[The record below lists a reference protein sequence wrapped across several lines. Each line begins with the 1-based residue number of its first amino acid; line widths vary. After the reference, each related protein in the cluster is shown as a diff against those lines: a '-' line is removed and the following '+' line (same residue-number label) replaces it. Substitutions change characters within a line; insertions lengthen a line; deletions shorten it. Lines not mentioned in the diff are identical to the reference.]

1 MGKYFGTDGI
11 RGKSSEFDNELV
23 SKIANSVIDYLEKKK
38 STDEI
43 VLLAGGD
50 TRKSSEK
57 ILEIISSVCE
67 KRKIKFINVEVLPTP
82 AISMISKLYKYD
94 IAFVVTASH
103 NPSTDNG
110 IKLISSTGEKIS
122 NEVINEVEYLMDNVS
137 YEMSNGNTDKVSSHK
152 EAKDFYLSR
161 LVNYVDQNL
170 EGLKIGLDCANG
182 ATSVVAKEAFESLK
196 ATVVTIND
204 DSSYGD
210 LINANCGSTHLEASK
225 RLMEEK
231 KLDIV
236 AAFDGDGDRC
246 LLIDNTGTVVD
257 GDHMIGIIASELKE
271 QNKLNSNTLV
281 TTIMANPGLHQ
292 FASKEGI
299 KVVITDVGD
308 SNVQAAM
315 AKDRLSVGGEQSGH
329 IILDGEPTGD
339 GILTAIF
346 IAYIMKKNGKTLSD
360 LASLVKKYPQ
370 IIHNMHVAKEDKE
383 LLKNDKVKEL
393 INKYKEVIESDNGQI
408 NVRPSGTEGLIRIT
422 MWGKDNETI
431 ETLSKKLADEMEQ
444 LFKEIKG
451 AN

>member
-11 RGKSSEFDNELV
+11 RGKSTEFDNELV
-23 SKIANSVIDYLEKKK
+23 SKITNSVIDYLEKKK
-38 STDEI
+38 DVSEI

-50 TRKSSEK
+50 TRKSSES
-57 ILEIISSVCE
+57 ILEIISLVCA
-67 KRKIKFINVEVLPTP
+67 KRNVKCINVEVLPTP
-82 AISMISKLYKYD
+82 AISIISKLYKYD

-110 IKLISSTGEKIS
+110 IKLINSTGEKIS
-122 NEVINEVEYLMDNVS
+122 NEVIAEVEYLMDNAS
-137 YEMSNGNTDKVSSHK
+137 HEHSSGKMDKSSSHK
-152 EAKDFYLSR
+152 EAKDFYLSH
-161 LVNYVDQNL
+161 LVNYIDKDF
-170 EGLKIGLDCANG
+170 EGLRIGLDCANG
-182 ATSVVAKEAFESLK
+182 ATSVVAREAFESLK

-225 RLMEEK
+225 KLMEEE

-246 LLIDNTGTVVD
+246 LLIEDTGSIVD
-257 GDHMIGIIASELKE
+257 GDHMIGIIAGELKE

-292 FASKEGI
+292 YAKKEGI

-308 SNVQAAM
+308 SNVQTAM
-315 AKDRLSVGGEQSGH
+315 AKDNLSIGGEQSGH

-346 IAYIMKKNGKTLSD
+346 IAYIMKKSGKTLSE
-360 LASLVKKYPQ
+360 LASVIKKYPQ
-370 IIHNMHVAKEDKE
+370 IIHNMHVTKEDKE
-383 LLKNDKVKEL
+383 LLIHAKVKEL
-393 INKYKEVIESDNGQI
+393 IDKYKQIIENDNGQI

-431 ETLSKKLADEMEQ
+431 ETLSKNLADEMEQ

-451 AN
+451 VN